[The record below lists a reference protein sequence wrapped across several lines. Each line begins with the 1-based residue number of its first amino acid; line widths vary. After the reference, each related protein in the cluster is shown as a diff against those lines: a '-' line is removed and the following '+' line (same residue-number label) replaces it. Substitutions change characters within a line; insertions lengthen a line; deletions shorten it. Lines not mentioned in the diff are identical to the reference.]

1 MKKLLLT
8 IYFLSVFF
16 CSNAKTINLI
26 SFGGKSD
33 GKTSNTQII
42 KKAIDELTSDGGG
55 TLYFPAGTYLTGP
68 IKLESNITIDIESGA
83 TILFSGEYEEYTP
96 FVEMRYEGVVM
107 KSFHPLFY
115 AYEKENI
122 TIKGRGKIDGNG
134 AYWWHVAWA
143 MDGIEK
149 YAPLLKR
156 VAPLQELWDKENPNL
171 KIEEQ
176 SDWKRTLA
184 KKFFRP
190 PFIQMYKSKNILI
203 EGITIENSPFWTINP
218 EFCENIT
225 IKGVSIFNPY
235 SPNTDGINP
244 SSCKDVHI
252 SDCHISV
259 GDDCITLK
267 SGRDLQG
274 REYATPCEN
283 VTITN
288 CTMLAGHGG
297 VVIGSEMSGDVRK
310 ITISNCIFDG
320 TDRGIRIKSTR
331 GRGGIVEE
339 IRVSN
344 VVMKNIKKE
353 AITLNLFYSN
363 VPAEPLSERT
373 PIFRNIHFSNLTGS
387 DVNAAC
393 TIWGIDE
400 APISN
405 ITFSDI
411 NIDAKTGFD
420 IDKSKNLTF
429 SNVQVNATLSPSF
442 TIKNSEN
449 IQMNNVYTLRPN
461 NEKSLIS
468 LMDVKD
474 VFIQGCFPL
483 SGSKSFLKVEGI
495 NTNNIILMGNYF
507 KRLNQTIEKSQDL
520 NPNAIII
527 EP

>member
-1 MKKLLLT
+1 MKNILLT
-8 IYFLSVFF
+8 IYFLSIFF
-16 CSNAKTINLI
+16 CSNAKTINLK

-33 GKTSNTQII
+33 GKTSNTTLI
-42 KKAIDELTSDGGG
+42 KKAIDELTADGGG

-107 KSFHPLFY
+107 KSFCPLFY

-149 YAPLLKR
+149 YAPLLKK
-156 VAPLQELWDKENPNL
+156 VAPLQELWEKENPNL

-203 EGITIENSPFWTINP
+203 EGITIVNSPFWTINP
-218 EFCENIT
+218 EFCENVT
-225 IKGVSIFNPY
+225 VKGVSIFNPY

-353 AITLNLFYSN
+353 AITLNLFYSD
-363 VPAEPLSERT
+363 VPSEPLSERT
-373 PIFRNIHFSNLTGS
+373 PIFRNIHFSNITGS

-393 TIWGIDE
+393 TIWGIEE

-405 ITFSDI
+405 VTFTDI
-411 NIDAKTGFD
+411 NMDAKTGFD
-420 IDKSKNLTF
+420 IDKSKNLVFTD
-429 SNVQVNATLSPSF
+429 VQVNATLSPSF
-442 TIKNSEN
+442 TIRNSEN
-449 IQMNNVYTLRPN
+449 ILINNIYTLRPN
-461 NEKSLIS
+461 PEKSLIS
-468 LMDVKD
+468 LTDVKD
-474 VFIQGCFPL
+474 IFIKGCFPL
-483 SGSKSFLKVEGI
+483 AGSQSFLKAEGAS
-495 NTNNIILMGNYF
+495 TSNIVLTGNYL
-507 KRLNQTIEKSQDL
+507 KRLNRGIEKGQNL

-527 EP
+527 E

>member
-1 MKKLLLT
+1 MKQLLLT
-8 IYFLSVFF
+8 IYCLSIFL
-16 CSNAKTINLI
+16 CSNAKTINLNL
-26 SFGGKSD
+26 FGGKAD
-33 GKTSNTQII
+33 GKTSNTEII
-42 KKAIDELTSDGGG
+42 KKAIQKLTADGGG

-107 KSFHPLFY
+107 KSFCPLFY
-115 AYEKENI
+115 ASEKENI

-134 AYWWHVAWA
+134 ANWWQVAWA

-156 VAPLQELWDKENPNL
+156 VAPLQALWDKENPNL

-203 EGITIENSPFWTINP
+203 EGVTIVNSPFWTINP

-225 IKGVSIFNPY
+225 IQGVSIFNPY

-244 SSCKDVHI
+244 SSCKDVRI

-274 REYATPCEN
+274 RQYATPCEN

-331 GRGGIVEE
+331 GRGGVVEE

-353 AITLNLFYSN
+353 AITLNLFYSD
-363 VPAEPLSERT
+363 VPAEALSERT
-373 PIFRNIHFSNLTGS
+373 PIFRNIHFSNITGS

-393 TIWGIDE
+393 TIWGIEE

-405 ITFSDI
+405 ITFTDI
-411 NIDAKTGFD
+411 NMDAKTGFD

-429 SNVQVNATLSPSF
+429 TDVQVSATLSPSF
-442 TIKNSEN
+442 TIRNSEN
-449 IQMNNVYTLRPN
+449 IQLNNVYTLQPN
-461 NEKSLIS
+461 PEKSLLSIT
-468 LMDVKD
+468 DVKD
-474 VFIQGCFPL
+474 VFIKGCFPL
-483 SGSKSFLKVEGI
+483 GGSQSFLKLEGAS
-495 NTNNIILMGNYF
+495 TNNIILMGNYL
-507 KRLNQTIEKSQDL
+507 KRLNKTIEKGQNL
-520 NPNAIII
+520 NPNALII
-527 EP
+527 EQ

>member
-1 MKKLLLT
+1 MKNLLLT

-16 CSNAKTINLI
+16 CSNAETINLK
-26 SFGGKSD
+26 SFGGKTD
-33 GKTSNTQII
+33 GKTSNTAII
-42 KKAIDELTSDGGG
+42 KKAIDKLTADGGG
-55 TLYFPAGTYLTGP
+55 TLYFPSGTYLTGP
-68 IKLESNITIDIESGA
+68 IKLENNITIDIESGA

-107 KSFHPLFY
+107 KSFCPLFY

-134 AYWWHVAWA
+134 SHWWHVAWA

-149 YAPLLKR
+149 YAPLLNR

-171 KIEEQ
+171 KIEEK

-203 EGITIENSPFWTINP
+203 EGITIVNSPFWTINP
-218 EFCENIT
+218 EFCENVSV
-225 IKGVSIFNPY
+225 KGVSIFNPY

-363 VPAEPLSERT
+363 VPAEPISERT
-373 PIFRNIHFSNLTGS
+373 PIFRNIHFSNITGS
-387 DVNAAC
+387 DINAAC
-393 TIWGIDE
+393 TIWGIEE

-405 ITFSDI
+405 ITFTDV
-411 NIDAKTGFD
+411 NIDAQTGFD
-420 IDKSKNLTF
+420 INKSKDLTF
-429 SNVQVNATLSPSF
+429 TDVLVNATLSPSF

-449 IQMNNVYTLRPN
+449 IYMNNVYTLQPN
-461 NEKSLIS
+461 SEKSLIS
-468 LMDVKD
+468 LTDVKD
-474 VFIQGCFPL
+474 VFINRCFPL
-483 SGSKSFLKVEGI
+483 AGSKSFLKAEGAS
-495 NTNNIILMGNYF
+495 TNNIILTGNYL
-507 KRLNQTIEKSQDL
+507 KRLNQTIEKSQNL

-527 EP
+527 E

>member
-1 MKKLLLT
+1 MKNILLT

-16 CSNAKTINLI
+16 CSNAETINLK
-26 SFGGKSD
+26 SFGGKTD
-33 GKTSNTQII
+33 GKTSNTAII
-42 KKAIDELTSDGGG
+42 KKAIDKLTANGGG

-68 IKLESNITIDIESGA
+68 IKLENNITVDIESGA
-83 TILFSGEYEEYTP
+83 TILFSGEYEEYLP
-96 FVEMRYEGVVM
+96 FVKMRYEGVVM
-107 KSFHPLFY
+107 KSFCPLFY

-134 AYWWHVAWA
+134 AHWWHVAWA

-203 EGITIENSPFWTINP
+203 EGVTIVNSPFWTINP

-225 IKGVSIFNPY
+225 VKGVSIFNPY

-344 VVMKNIKKE
+344 VVMKNINKE

-373 PIFRNIHFSNLTGS
+373 PIFRNIHFSNITGS

-393 TIWGIDE
+393 TIWGIEE

-405 ITFSDI
+405 ITFTDI

-420 IDKSKNLTF
+420 IDKSKDLTF
-429 SNVQVNATLSPSF
+429 TDVQVNATLSPSF
-442 TIKNSEN
+442 SIKNSEN
-449 IQMNNVYTLRPN
+449 IQMNNAYTLQPN
-461 NEKSLIS
+461 PEKSIMFLNN
-468 LMDVKD
+468 VKD
-474 VFIQGCFPL
+474 VFIKGCFPL
-483 SGSKSFLKVEGI
+483 NGSKNFLEVDGAA
-495 NTNNIILMGNYF
+495 TDNIILMGNYL
-507 KRLNQTIEKSQDL
+507 KRLNQSIDKARNL

-527 EP
+527 EQ

>member
-1 MKKLLLT
+1 MKNLLFT

-16 CSNAKTINLI
+16 CSNAETINLK
-26 SFGGKSD
+26 SFGGKTD
-33 GKTSNTQII
+33 GKTSNTAII
-42 KKAIDELTSDGGG
+42 KKAIDKLTADGGG

-68 IKLESNITIDIESGA
+68 IKLENNITIDIESGA

-96 FVEMRYEGVVM
+96 FVEIRYEGVVM
-107 KSFHPLFY
+107 KSFCPLFY

-134 AYWWHVAWA
+134 SHWWHVAWA

-176 SDWKRTLA
+176 SDWKRTFD

-203 EGITIENSPFWTINP
+203 EGITIVNSPFWTINP
-218 EFCENIT
+218 EFCENVT
-225 IKGVSIFNPY
+225 VKGVSIFNPY

-297 VVIGSEMSGDVRK
+297 VVIGSEMSGDVHK

-363 VPAEPLSERT
+363 VPAEPISERT
-373 PIFRNIHFSNLTGS
+373 PIFRNIHFSNITGS

-393 TIWGIDE
+393 TIWGIEE

-405 ITFSDI
+405 ITFT
-411 NIDAKTGFD
+411 NVNMDAQTGFD
-420 IDKSKNLTF
+420 INKSKDLTF
-429 SNVQVNATLSPSF
+429 TDVQVNATLSPSF

-449 IQMNNVYTLRPN
+449 IYMNNVYTLQPN
-461 NEKSLIS
+461 SEKSLIS
-468 LMDVKD
+468 LTDVKD
-474 VFIQGCFPL
+474 VFINRCFPL
-483 SGSKSFLKVEGI
+483 AGSKSFLKAEGAS
-495 NTNNIILMGNYF
+495 TNNIILTGNYL

-527 EP
+527 E